1 LLPFTVPAGGTLTGI
16 NLCDWSGPGGIPTPP
31 AGLAPA
37 QPTPALPPDGVSLN
51 CDGTYQRLR
60 IDDSG
65 SSGKTISVDYWN
77 GSGWDNAWNLAA
89 GDPMVRQ
96 LTDQS
101 GWIAFGGCQKLVAAS
116 MLSTGPQLW
125 LDLTIYVWD
134 GSGLTQVYSNSG
146 YYGSWIKSGDTI
158 QSKDASKL
166 GTVNNGPLSPCQYVT
181 LEHTWNGSA
190 FQQTGSHIQTD
201 PGCTVTVQ

>member
-1 LLPFTVPAGGTLTGI
+1 
-16 NLCDWSGPGGIPTPP
+16 
-31 AGLAPA
+31 
-37 QPTPALPPDGVSLN
+37 
-51 CDGTYQRLR
+51 
-60 IDDSG
+60 
-65 SSGKTISVDYWN
+65 
-77 GSGWDNAWNLAA
+77 
-89 GDPMVRQ
+89 
-96 LTDQS
+96 
-101 GWIAFGGCQKLVAAS
+101 
-116 MLSTGPQLW
+116 MLSIGPQLW